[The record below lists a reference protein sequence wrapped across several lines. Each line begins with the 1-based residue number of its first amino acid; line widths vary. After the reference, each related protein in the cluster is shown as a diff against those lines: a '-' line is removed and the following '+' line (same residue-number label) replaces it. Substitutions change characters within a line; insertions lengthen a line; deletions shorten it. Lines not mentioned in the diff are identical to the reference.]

1 MYALLAYDADLGQN
15 LRKVS
20 ALNIETDII
29 NADGGDGTYE
39 FMPTVYGDNL
49 TISICLDLII

>member
-1 MYALLAYDADLGQN
+1 MYALVEVYDADLGQN

-20 ALNIETDII
+20 KLNIETDII

-39 FMPTVYGDNL
+39 FMPTVYGDNFNYFYMFGF
-49 TISICLDLII
+49 D